1 MAGWQIGVD
10 VGGTFTD
17 VVAVEPALGIFR
29 VAKVPSTPR
38 DQSVGVM
45 AGLAKAGLDPAEA
58 IAFVH
63 GTTVGTNAV
72 LERKSAV
79 CGLVT
84 TQGFRDTL
92 ELGRRTRPNPYGMI
106 GSFEPL
112 IARERRLEV
121 PERMDA
127 AGRVLVPLDE
137 PALRAAIEAL
147 ISGGAEALVIH
158 FMHSYAN
165 PTHELRAAEIA
176 RAMWPNAYISVGHE
190 ILREVREFERVSTAA
205 VNASIQPVMSR
216 YLGRLAGKL
225 AEGGF
230 VPEPLVM
237 QGNAG
242 TMTVRAASE
251 HAVQTVM
258 SGPAAGALAA
268 ARVGIEAGMR
278 NVIAC
283 DMGGTSFDVTLIRDG
298 VPSLSAEKDIAYGVP
313 VRVPMIDI
321 HTIGA
326 GGGSIA
332 RVNRAGILQVGPE
345 SAGSHPGPICYGRGG
360 TEPTVTDANLLLGRL
375 DPAGMPGIDTPA
387 SIETVR
393 DAVLQQIGKPLGLD
407 AIAAAAAIV
416 RVAANHLAN
425 AIRLVSIEKGFDPR
439 DFALFA
445 FGGAGPL
452 HATALAVELGVPRVL
467 VPRFPGATSGLGC
480 ILADLRHDFV
490 QTVNLPLAEI
500 DGAEMDAI
508 LAEQTRRGHEVIE
521 RERVPVERTIAMH
534 EADLLFRGQSHVFR
548 MPVTSPGFDRTAVM
562 ADFAARYKARF
573 DIELAEMRAML
584 VNLRTT
590 VQGLRTKVGMEMF
603 APDSSAGASAAGP
616 RTVRDVYF
624 GGRMHDTPIWR
635 RESLPVGRPL
645 KGPLIVE
652 QMDATTVVD
661 PGALIEVDSLGN
673 LIITAGG
680 AA

>member
-17 VVAVEPALGIFR
+17 VMAVEPALGIFR
-29 VAKVPSTPR
+29 VAKVPSTPG

-58 IAFVH
+58 AAFVH

-72 LERKSAV
+72 LERKGAK

-106 GSFEPL
+106 GSFEPM
-112 IARERRLEV
+112 ISRENRLEV

-127 AGRVLVPLDE
+127 AGRALVPLDE
-137 PALRAAIEAL
+137 AALRVAVQTL
-147 ISGGAEALVIH
+147 ITAGAEALVIH
-158 FMHSYAN
+158 FLHSYAN
-165 PTHELRAAEIA
+165 PVHELRAAEIA
-176 RAMWPNAYISVGHE
+176 REMWPNTYISVGHE
-190 ILREVREFERVSTAA
+190 ILREVREFERASTAA
-205 VNASIQPVMSR
+205 VNASIQPVMAR
-216 YLGRLAGKL
+216 YLGRLASLL
-225 AEGGF
+225 AKGGF
-230 VPEPLVM
+230 EREPLVM

-258 SGPAAGALAA
+258 SGPAAGVLAA
-268 ARVGIEAGMR
+268 ARIGAEAGLH

-298 VPSLSAEKDIAYGVP
+298 APSLSAEKDVAYGMP

-321 HTIGA
+321 HSIGA

-332 RVNRAGILQVGPE
+332 RINRAGILQVGPQ
-345 SAGSHPGPICYGRGG
+345 SAGSRPGPICYGRGG
-360 TEPTVTDANLLLGRL
+360 EDPTVTDANLLLGRL
-375 DPAGMPGIDTPA
+375 DPSSMPGIEAPA
-387 SIETVR
+387 SLDIVR
-393 DAVLQQIGKPLGLD
+393 AAMLERIGKPLGLD
-407 AIAAAAAIV
+407 AIQAAAAVIT
-416 RVAANHLAN
+416 VATNHLAS
-425 AIRLVSIEKGFDPR
+425 AIRLVSVERGFDPR
-439 DFALFA
+439 DFALLA

-452 HATALAVELGVPRVL
+452 HAAALATELGVPRVL
-467 VPRFPGATSGLGC
+467 VPRFPGATSALGC

-490 QTVNLPLAEI
+490 QTVNLPLAEA
-500 DGAEMDAI
+500 DGAAMDAI
-508 LAEQTRRGHEVIE
+508 LAEHTKRGHEVIA
-521 RERVPVERTIAMH
+521 RERVPVESIVAVH

-548 MPVTSPGFDRTAVM
+548 MPVASPGFDNAAVM
-562 ADFAARYKARF
+562 RDFAARYKARF

-584 VNLRTT
+584 VNLRTS
-590 VQGLRTKVGMEMF
+590 VQGIRPKVAMEIF
-603 APDSSAGASAAGP
+603 SPLATSSGVTGP
-616 RTVRDVYF
+616 RAARGVTF
-624 GGRMHDTPIWR
+624 GGRVHETPVWS
-635 RESLPVGRPL
+635 RESLPAGRTL
-645 KGPLIVE
+645 RGPLIVE

-661 PGALIEVDSLGN
+661 PGAQLEVDHLGN
-673 LIITAGG
+673 LIITVGG
-680 AA
+680 PA